1 MSRVARLGA
10 FIFVTLTILAAGV
23 FIIGSKEYLFRSTYQ
38 LKAQFDNV
46 AGLAE
51 GADVQVG
58 GVHSGMVRNI
68 VLPHKPGEQVT
79 VIMDLNRSTHEIIKK
94 DSVAS
99 IETAGVLG
107 NQFIA
112 ISFGSSGQAEVRDGE
127 IIASA
132 PPLVLADLFKK
143 TSGILDSSQQAINN
157 ATLATA
163 HLNSVSAKIDS
174 GQGTVGALVN
184 DKQLYAN
191 LQQST
196 ATLQATM
203 LQAQMATAHLNSVS
217 AKIDSGQGTVGAL
230 LNDKQLY
237 ANLQQSTATLQA
249 TMLQAQTGVTD
260 FKENMEALKHNF
272 FLSGYFKKRGY
283 NDSGDLAANR
293 VSGLPKGTPL
303 QVFNYA
309 AKELFDTSDSAKMKN
324 KKSLNAGGEFLA
336 QNPFG
341 VAVVVVSTGTNG
353 DTQKELVLSEA
364 RAMVIREYLVEN
376 YGFDDSQL
384 KTLGM
389 GKQTGANMDAEWG
402 SIQILIFPV
411 GTEIPTD
418 KPVPVASSSAADA
431 ERPIQVTAVATQKS

>member
-1 MSRVARLGA
+1 MSRLARLGA
-10 FIFVTLTILAAGV
+10 FIVVTLSLLAAGV
-23 FIIGSKEYLFRSTYQ
+23 FVVGSKEYLFMSTYQ

-58 GVHSGMVRNI
+58 GVHSGMVRSI
-68 VLPHKPGEQVT
+68 ELPHKPGEQVT
-79 VIMDLNRSTHEIIKK
+79 VVMDLNRSTHEIIKR

-99 IETAGVLG
+99 IETEGVLG
-107 NQFIA
+107 NQFVA
-112 ISFGSSGQAEVRDGE
+112 ISFGSAGQAEVKDGE
-127 IIASA
+127 ILESA
-132 PPLVLADLFKK
+132 PPLMLSELFKK
-143 TSGILDSSQQAINN
+143 TSGILDSSQKAIDN

-196 ATLQATM
+196 T
-203 LQAQMATAHLNSVS
+203 
-217 AKIDSGQGTVGAL
+217 
-230 LNDKQLY
+230 
-237 ANLQQSTATLQA
+237 TLQA

-260 FKENMEALKHNF
+260 FQENMEALKHNF
-272 FLSGYFKKRGY
+272 LLSGYFKKRGY
-283 NDSGDLAANR
+283 VDSGDLAANR
-293 VSGLPKGTPL
+293 IGGIPQGAPL
-303 QVFNYA
+303 KVFTYS
-309 AKELFDTSDSAKMKN
+309 AKELFAEPDSAKMKN
-324 KKSLNAGGEFLA
+324 QKSLKAGGDFLA

-376 YGFDDSQL
+376 FGFDDSQL

-389 GKQTGANMDAEWG
+389 GKQAGANVDADWG
-402 SIQILIFPV
+402 SIQILIFST
-411 GTEIPTD
+411 GTEIPAD
-418 KPVPVASSSAADA
+418 KPAPVIGSSTANA
-431 ERPIQVTAVATQKS
+431 EQPAQVTVVAAQKP